1 MRPTPAKDGGC
12 GTPLSRVLAIAQ
24 ATTLGDGF
32 RFAMAER
39 SDAAI
44 REHWIPFLESFGAE
58 NGLPPPSADL
68 LLKPVNQYMI
78 LDLPPRARV
87 RLLSGHYRLMAKFAA
102 PEVLRTVWE
111 NGVFDAGT
119 FEGRSN
125 RYRLS
130 FCGTAVHQTRKEG
143 ELTIALSEDGG
154 EPLAKLTLILNA
166 NESGRQGVMIGGV
179 QGPRNAAAKEIVVS
193 ATRDMYGLRPRDAV
207 LLAAGAIGAVTGA
220 RESWGVSGD
229 LHVHHARS
237 RRHRKKFH
245 ADYDA
250 FWAERGAERAWPFG
264 WVLAVPTASGS
275 SGRTANGRRR
285 DALKHTIWCLTQAGF
300 TGAEDARIAAAESS
314 EALRCA

>member
-1 MRPTPAKDGGC
+1 MRPDNGC
-12 GTPLSRVLAIAQ
+12 GTPLSRVLTIAR
-24 ATTLGDGF
+24 ATTLGDGL
-32 RFAMAER
+32 RFGLAER
-39 SDAAI
+39 SDTAI
-44 REHWIPFLESFGAE
+44 RDHWIPFLDGFVAE
-58 NGLPPPSADL
+58 NGLPPPGADL
-68 LLKPVNQYMI
+68 LLKPVNQYVI
-78 LDLPPRARV
+78 LDLPPRTRV
-87 RLLSGHYRLMAKFAA
+87 RLLSEHYRLMAKFAT
-102 PEVLRTVWE
+102 PGVLRAVWE

-119 FEGRSN
+119 FEGRTN

-143 ELTIALSEDGG
+143 EMTIVLGEDGG

-207 LLAAGAIGAVTGA
+207 LLAAGAIGAAIGA

-237 RRHRKKFH
+237 RRHQKKFH

-264 WVLAVPTASGS
+264 WILAVPAASGN

-285 DALKHTIWCLTQAGF
+285 DALKHMIWCLTQAAF
-300 TGAEDARIAAAESS
+300 TGAEDARKAANESG